1 MQLRPFAA
9 LSCFALVALASTSL
23 AAEALNPP
31 MASPELRSTTTA
43 TTTSPVGL
51 GSLTSFEVSQLRT
64 PFATH
69 SYAMRAELP
78 EYLRVA
84 LRQHPELPTA
94 TPAQGV
100 IHLACLDDYRCT
112 TLKLSVTQGDT
123 GPELWQQTFNNST
136 WWSQWAMLAGKGPKD
151 PQALA
156 LTMANALAKAYLSAK
171 P

>member
-1 MQLRPFAA
+1 MQLRTFAL

-23 AAEALNPP
+23 AADPP
-31 MASPELRSTTTA
+31 MASPELRPTSA
-43 TTTSPVGL
+43 TTVPAGL
-51 GSLTSFEVSQLRT
+51 GSLASFEVSQLRT

-78 EYLRVA
+78 EYLRAAV
-84 LRQHPELPTA
+84 RQHPSLPKA
-94 TPAQGV
+94 TPAQGM
-100 IHLACLDDYRCT
+100 IHLTCLDDYRCT
-112 TLKLSVTQGDT
+112 SIKLSVTQGET
-123 GPELWQQTFNNST
+123 GPELWQQTFSNST

-156 LTMANALAKAYLSAK
+156 LTMADALAKAYLNGK

>member
-1 MQLRPFAA
+1 MQLRTFAL

-23 AAEALNPP
+23 AAEPLTPP
-31 MASPELRSTTTA
+31 MASPELRPTTA
-43 TTTSPVGL
+43 TAAPVGL
-51 GSLTSFEVSQLRT
+51 GSLASFEVSQLRT

-78 EYLRVA
+78 EYLRAAV
-84 LRQHPELPTA
+84 RQHPALPTA
-94 TPAQGV
+94 TPAQGM
-100 IHLACLDDYRCT
+100 IHLTCLDDTRCT
-112 TLKLSVTQGDT
+112 RIQLSVTQGET
-123 GPELWQQTFNNST
+123 GPELWQQTFSNST

-156 LTMANALAKAYLSAK
+156 LTMADALAKAYLHSK